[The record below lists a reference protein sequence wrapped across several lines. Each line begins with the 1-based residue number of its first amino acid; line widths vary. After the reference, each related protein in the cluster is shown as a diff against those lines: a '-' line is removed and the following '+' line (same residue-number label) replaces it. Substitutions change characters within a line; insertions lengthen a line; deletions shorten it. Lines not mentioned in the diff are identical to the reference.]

1 MEAIGTQVVA
11 TQIVGTQGTERAQE
25 LETSCMVRSWA
36 NTNPATQGIAGV
48 RIRSVAGELR
58 IAIEGAASGATCNW
72 GEVAIE
78 AVYAENAASR
88 RGMAFVARYRFGFL
102 ETLLEGNVNAGLLV
116 LAAFHTFLD
125 GSRRSDYFSREFF
138 HEVAP

>member
-1 MEAIGTQVVA
+1 MEV
-11 TQIVGTQGTERAQE
+11 VGTQETERAQE
-25 LETSCMVRSWA
+25 FETSSMVRSWA
-36 NTNPATQGIAGV
+36 NTNPSTQGISRV
-48 RIRSVAGELR
+48 KIRSVEGQLR
-58 IAIEGAASGATCNW
+58 ISVEGAAQGAPCHW

-78 AVYAENAASR
+78 AVYAENASSH

-125 GSRRSDYFSREFF
+125 GSRRSNYFSREFF

>member
-1 MEAIGTQVVA
+1 MEVVGA
-11 TQIVGTQGTERAQE
+11 QETERAQE
-25 LETSCMVRSWA
+25 FETSGMVRSWA
-36 NTNPATQGIAGV
+36 NTNPATQGISRV
-48 RIRSVAGELR
+48 RIRSVEGQLR
-58 IAIEGAASGATCNW
+58 ISVEGAAQGDSCHW

-116 LAAFHTFLD
+116 LGAFHTFLD
-125 GSRRSDYFSREFF
+125 GSRRSNYFSREFF